1 MGAGIAAVVPII
13 LGPPRS
19 GWVRNVDADDFAP
32 DFFECYD
39 VSKDGRVYTIK
50 HEILLN
56 NYKSFL
62 TEFYDLIGEERNIS
76 EISQVDSYGKF
87 GEAFDRDARNASV
100 PFIDCTGFSML
111 GGNCKEYW
119 MFYSGSYKAFL
130 EEYSTLTHF
139 ERILAN
145 TMKNPLASAIKFGI
159 YG

>member
-19 GWVRNVDADDFAP
+19 GWKRKVDADDFAP
-32 DFFECYD
+32 GFFERYD
-39 VSKDGRVYTIK
+39 VSEDGCVYTIK

-62 TEFYDLIGEERNIS
+62 TEFYGLIGEDCNIS
-76 EISQVDSYGKF
+76 EIPQVDSYGKF
-87 GEAFDRDARNASV
+87 GEAFDRYARNASV
-100 PFIDCTGFSML
+100 PFIDRTGFSML
-111 GGNCKEYW
+111 GGDCDEYW
-119 MFYSGSYKAFL
+119 IFYSGSYKAYL
-130 EEYSTLTHF
+130 EEYKTLTHF
-139 ERILAN
+139 ERILAK